1 MKNKHDYKAAYFAL
15 IADLRENEPEAYKR
29 CRRRIIEKFEAEN
42 EAIGG
47 VSMATLQELWDGADW
62 RNGFTEPKGFT
73 KPRIINTNP

>member
-1 MKNKHDYKAAYFAL
+1 MKNKHDWQAAYFNL

-62 RNGFTEPKGFT
+62 RNGFTEP
-73 KPRIINTNP
+73 RIINTNP